1 MLRGHIDWDET
12 IDGTVLVFDGR
23 PLSMVDLERILRSHE
38 GWRVELRIV
47 DATE

>member
-1 MLRGHIDWDET
+1 MI
-12 IDGTVLVFDGR
+12 
-23 PLSMVDLERILRSHE
+23 DLERILSSYE